1 MSIDSKPTC
10 PIISRFAEDL
20 KLNAKSPRT
29 VQSYCRA
36 LRKFTEYL
44 RHTPDQATE
53 DQLRKYLL
61 YVVDKKSWAGSTVNV
76 TLQALKIFYR
86 ITCPRDWNSLKL
98 AASRSSRICR
108 RFSRSVKSIRF

>member
-61 YVVDKKSWAGSTVNV
+61 YVVDKKVLGREHGQRHATGPQDLLSHYLSARLELTQVGPRPGRAEFAGG
-76 TLQALKIFYR
+76 
-86 ITCPRDWNSLKL
+86 SLD
-98 AASRSSRICR
+98 R
-108 RFSRSVKSIRF
+108 

>member
-61 YVVDKKSWAGSTVNV
+61 YVVDKKSWAGARSTSR
-76 TLQALKIFYR
+76 YR
-86 ITCPRDWNSLKL
+86 P
-98 AASRSSRICR
+98 SRSSIALLVRAIGTHSSWPASGR
-108 RFSRSVKSIRF
+108 AEFAGGSLDR

>member
-44 RHTPDQATE
+44 RHTPDQATKISYASICSTWLIKSLGRE
-53 DQLRKYLL
+53 HGQRHATGPQDLLSHYLSARL
-61 YVVDKKSWAGSTVNV
+61 ELTQVGPRPGRAEFAGG
-76 TLQALKIFYR
+76 
-86 ITCPRDWNSLKL
+86 SLD
-98 AASRSSRICR
+98 R
-108 RFSRSVKSIRF
+108 